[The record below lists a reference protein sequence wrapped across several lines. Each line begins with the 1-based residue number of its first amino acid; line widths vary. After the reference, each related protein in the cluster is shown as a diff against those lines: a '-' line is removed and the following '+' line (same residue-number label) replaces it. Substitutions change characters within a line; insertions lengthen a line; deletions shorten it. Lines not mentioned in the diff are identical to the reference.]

1 MKRHSTDPVSLAFGL
16 IFAGIAGWWLVGRYV
31 LDVHVNMPYLGLILA
46 VALIVLGL
54 LGVAGSLRRD
64 RRSNNVAGN
73 GNHVAVNE
81 NDVAANDAVAQV
93 GPDTTDAARPD
104 PAEPVGPDTAE
115 LPHPVPRSDDRAY

>member
-1 MKRHSTDPVSLAFGL
+1 MKRHSTDLVSLAFGL

-31 LDVHVNMPYLGLILA
+31 LDVHVNIPYLGLILA

-64 RRSNNVAGN
+64 RRSNDVGVN
-73 GNHVAVNE
+73 G
-81 NDVAANDAVAQV
+81 NDVAVNDAVA
-93 GPDTTDAARPD
+93 GSDPDTTDAALPD

-115 LPHPVPRSDDRAY
+115 LPHPVPRSDDRPY

>member
-31 LDVHVNMPYLGLILA
+31 LDVDVNIPYLGLILA

-64 RRSNNVAGN
+64 RRSNDVAVN